1 MFAGGAGDATC
12 QMRARG
18 AYALAHANQVR
29 AKTHTQ
35 KGAPKIARAVSPL
48 LGAFCAV
55 LGAVAVAEGCA
66 AAWVALAGVLGFS
79 TALLY
84 LYVWWSKLMNVY
96 VKKSLADDL
105 KDIGSFYLAKPQ
117 SHFWVAVEAT
127 EGGAGHEQ
135 VLGCVAL
142 EYKDAG

>member
-1 MFAGGAGDATC
+1 
-12 QMRARG
+12 
-18 AYALAHANQVR
+18 
-29 AKTHTQ
+29 
-35 KGAPKIARAVSPL
+35 
-48 LGAFCAV
+48 
-55 LGAVAVAEGCA
+55 
-66 AAWVALAGVLGFS
+66 
-79 TALLY
+79 
-84 LYVWWSKLMNVY
+84 MNVY